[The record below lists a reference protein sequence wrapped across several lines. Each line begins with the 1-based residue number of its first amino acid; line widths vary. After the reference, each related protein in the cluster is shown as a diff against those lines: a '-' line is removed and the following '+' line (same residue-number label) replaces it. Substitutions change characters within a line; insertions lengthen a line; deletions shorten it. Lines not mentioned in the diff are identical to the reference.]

1 MKKVHFSNIN
11 NIITIDNNKDENKT
25 LYSYLQN
32 KKTYMNNYAILSLA
46 KVINDLSPNKIQ
58 LIDKEE
64 IPIKIFSSDKPW
76 YDDDTPYLLTKKL
89 LHNINKLNEFILEY
103 DNMVYRKIDSNKSA
117 SLEYF
122 SDKFNIIV
130 KINMVSRNISV

>member
-11 NIITIDNNKDENKT
+11 NIITFDNNKDDNKT

-32 KKTYMNNYAILSLA
+32 KKAYMNNYAIISLVKA
-46 KVINDLSPNKIQ
+46 INELSPNKIQ

-64 IPIKIFSSDKPW
+64 IPIKIFSIDKPW

-89 LHNINKLNEFILEY
+89 LQNINKLNEFVLEY
-103 DNMVYRKIDSNKSA
+103 DNMVYTKIDSNKSA

-122 SDKFNIIV
+122 SDKFNIVV

>member
-11 NIITIDNNKDENKT
+11 NIITFDNNKEDNKT

-32 KKTYMNNYAILSLA
+32 KKTYMNNYAIVSLA

-89 LHNINKLNEFILEY
+89 LHNINKLNEFLLEY

-117 SLEYF
+117 PLEYF

-130 KINMVSRNISV
+130 KINMVSRNIFV

>member
-11 NIITIDNNKDENKT
+11 NIITIDNNKEDNKT

-46 KVINDLSPNKIQ
+46 KVINDLSSNKIQ

-64 IPIKIFSSDKPW
+64 IPIKIFSIDKPW

-89 LHNINKLNEFILEY
+89 SVENFKANFE
-103 DNMVYRKIDSNKSA
+103 S
-117 SLEYF
+117 SLRGE
-122 SDKFNIIV
+122 
-130 KINMVSRNISV
+130 IS